1 MKDRD
6 LKLDG
11 YNISGNRYRELK
23 YFCRQYREK
32 QSLLRSITEV
42 GSPPLSGGG
51 SGKLSDK
58 TASTAIRR
66 TELQRDL
73 EMIEQTAIEA
83 DAEIYTYILSNV
95 ADGVPLVYL
104 SDAENF
110 TRQEEN
116 SFIFSR
122 RKKGNKRDVLLC
134 YSSIMEKKRKR
145 PHQRSFSEE
154 SFFFLQLRYSPDFT
168 RLSAGGS
175 ASAGIAH

>member
-6 LKLDG
+6 LKLDE

-42 GSPPLSGGG
+42 GSPPICGGG
-51 SGKLSDK
+51 GGRLSDK

-73 EMIEQTAIEA
+73 EMIAQTAVAA

-95 ADGVPLVYL
+95 ADGVPWEYL
-104 SDAENF
+104 GVPY
-110 TRQEEN
+110 
-116 SFIFSR
+116 SR
-122 RKKGNKRDVLLC
+122 ATFYRRVRKFFWLLD
-134 YSSIMEKKRKR
+134 KKK
-145 PHQRSFSEE
+145 
-154 SFFFLQLRYSPDFT
+154 
-168 RLSAGGS
+168 
-175 ASAGIAH
+175 

>member
-42 GSPPLSGGG
+42 GSPPLSG

-66 TELQRDL
+66 MELQRDL

-95 ADGVPLVYL
+95 ADGVPWEYL
-104 SDAENF
+104 GVPY
-110 TRQEEN
+110 
-116 SFIFSR
+116 SR
-122 RKKGNKRDVLLC
+122 RQFYRIRKKFFYLL
-134 YSSIMEKKRKR
+134 SERKN
-145 PHQRSFSEE
+145 
-154 SFFFLQLRYSPDFT
+154 
-168 RLSAGGS
+168 
-175 ASAGIAH
+175 

>member
-42 GSPPLSGGG
+42 GSPPISSGS
-51 SGKLSDK
+51 SGRLSDK

-66 TELQRDL
+66 AELQRDL
-73 EMIEQTAIEA
+73 ELIEQTAIEA

-95 ADGVPLVYL
+95 ADGVPWEYL
-104 SDAENF
+104 GVPY
-110 TRQEEN
+110 
-116 SFIFSR
+116 SR
-122 RKKGNKRDVLLC
+122 RQFYR
-134 YSSIMEKKRKR
+134 IRKR
-145 PHQRSFSEE
+145 FFYLLSE
-154 SFFFLQLRYSPDFT
+154 RK
-168 RLSAGGS
+168 
-175 ASAGIAH
+175 I

>member
-42 GSPPLSGGG
+42 SSPPLSG
-51 SGKLSDK
+51 SGRLSDK

-73 EMIEQTAIEA
+73 ELIEQTAIEA

-95 ADGVPLVYL
+95 ADGVPLEYL
-104 SDAENF
+104 G
-110 TRQEEN
+110 
-116 SFIFSR
+116 IPVGR
-122 RKKGNKRDVLLC
+122 RKFYEARRKFFYLLSKKKG
-134 YSSIMEKKRKR
+134 
-145 PHQRSFSEE
+145 
-154 SFFFLQLRYSPDFT
+154 
-168 RLSAGGS
+168 
-175 ASAGIAH
+175 

>member
-6 LKLDG
+6 LKLDR

-32 QSLLRSITEV
+32 QSLLRSITEI

-66 TELQRDL
+66 AELQRDL
-73 EMIEQTAIEA
+73 ELIEQTAIEA

-95 ADGVPLVYL
+95 ADGVPLEYL
-104 SDAENF
+104 G
-110 TRQEEN
+110 
-116 SFIFSR
+116 IPVGR
-122 RKKGNKRDVLLC
+122 RKFYEARRKFFYLLSKKKG
-134 YSSIMEKKRKR
+134 
-145 PHQRSFSEE
+145 
-154 SFFFLQLRYSPDFT
+154 
-168 RLSAGGS
+168 
-175 ASAGIAH
+175 

>member
-51 SGKLSDK
+51 SGKFSDK

-83 DAEIYTYILSNV
+83 DVEIYTYILSNV
-95 ADGVPLVYL
+95 ADGVPWEYL
-104 SDAENF
+104 GVPY
-110 TRQEEN
+110 
-116 SFIFSR
+116 SR
-122 RKKGNKRDVLLC
+122 ATFYRRVRKFFGCWIKRNKK
-134 YSSIMEKKRKR
+134 I
-145 PHQRSFSEE
+145 
-154 SFFFLQLRYSPDFT
+154 
-168 RLSAGGS
+168 
-175 ASAGIAH
+175 

>member
-51 SGKLSDK
+51 RRRLKRMRRFIHTSSATQRTVCLW
-58 TASTAIRR
+58 ST
-66 TELQRDL
+66 Q
-73 EMIEQTAIEA
+73 
-83 DAEIYTYILSNV
+83 
-95 ADGVPLVYL
+95 VYL

-145 PHQRSFSEE
+145 PHQRSSSEE

>member
-6 LKLDG
+6 LKLDE

-42 GSPPLSGGG
+42 GSPPICGGG
-51 SGKLSDK
+51 GGRLADK

-73 EMIEQTAIEA
+73 EMIEQTAVEA

-95 ADGVPLVYL
+95 ADGVPWEYL
-104 SDAENF
+104 GVPY
-110 TRQEEN
+110 
-116 SFIFSR
+116 SR
-122 RKKGNKRDVLLC
+122 ATFYRRVRKFFWLLD
-134 YSSIMEKKRKR
+134 KKK
-145 PHQRSFSEE
+145 
-154 SFFFLQLRYSPDFT
+154 
-168 RLSAGGS
+168 
-175 ASAGIAH
+175 

>member
-42 GSPPLSGGG
+42 GSPPISGGSGGG
-51 SGKLSDK
+51 LSDK

-66 TELQRDL
+66 AELQRDL

-95 ADGVPLVYL
+95 ADGVPWEYL
-104 SDAENF
+104 GVPY
-110 TRQEEN
+110 
-116 SFIFSR
+116 SR
-122 RKKGNKRDVLLC
+122 RQFYRIRKKFFYLL
-134 YSSIMEKKRKR
+134 SERKN
-145 PHQRSFSEE
+145 
-154 SFFFLQLRYSPDFT
+154 
-168 RLSAGGS
+168 
-175 ASAGIAH
+175 

>member
-58 TASTAIRR
+58 TA
-66 TELQRDL
+66 
-73 EMIEQTAIEA
+73 
-83 DAEIYTYILSNV
+83 
-95 ADGVPLVYL
+95 
-104 SDAENF
+104 AENF

-134 YSSIMEKKRKR
+134 YSNIMEKKEKDRISG
-145 PHQRSFSEE
+145 PSLCQ
-154 SFFFLQLRYSPDFT
+154 Q
-168 RLSAGGS
+168 
-175 ASAGIAH
+175 

>member
-42 GSPPLSGGG
+42 GSPPICGGG
-51 SGKLSDK
+51 GGRLSDK

-66 TELQRDL
+66 AELQRDL

-83 DAEIYTYILSNV
+83 DAEIYTYIISNV
-95 ADGVPLVYL
+95 ADGVPWEYL
-104 SDAENF
+104 GVPYSRA
-110 TRQEEN
+110 T
-116 SFIFSR
+116 FS
-122 RKKGNKRDVLLC
+122 G
-134 YSSIMEKKRKR
+134 E
-145 PHQRSFSEE
+145 
-154 SFFFLQLRYSPDFT
+154 
-168 RLSAGGS
+168 
-175 ASAGIAH
+175 

>member
-1 MKDRD
+1 MMICHSEGGDRLKDRD

-42 GSPPLSGGG
+42 GSPPL

-95 ADGVPLVYL
+95 ADGVPWEYL
-104 SDAENF
+104 GVPY
-110 TRQEEN
+110 
-116 SFIFSR
+116 SR
-122 RKKGNKRDVLLC
+122 ATFYRRVRKFFWLLD
-134 YSSIMEKKRKR
+134 KKK
-145 PHQRSFSEE
+145 
-154 SFFFLQLRYSPDFT
+154 
-168 RLSAGGS
+168 
-175 ASAGIAH
+175 

>member
-6 LKLDG
+6 LKLDE

-51 SGKLSDK
+51 SGKFSDK
-58 TASTAIRR
+58 TASIAIRR

-83 DAEIYTYILSNV
+83 DAEI
-95 ADGVPLVYL
+95 
-104 SDAENF
+104 
-110 TRQEEN
+110 
-116 SFIFSR
+116 
-122 RKKGNKRDVLLC
+122 
-134 YSSIMEKKRKR
+134 
-145 PHQRSFSEE
+145 
-154 SFFFLQLRYSPDFT
+154 
-168 RLSAGGS
+168 
-175 ASAGIAH
+175 

>member
-6 LKLDG
+6 LKLDR

-66 TELQRDL
+66 AELQREL
-73 EMIEQTAIEA
+73 ELIEQTAIEA
-83 DAEIYTYILSNV
+83 DAEIYTYIISNV
-95 ADGVPLVYL
+95 ADGVPWEY
-104 SDAENF
+104 
-110 TRQEEN
+110 
-116 SFIFSR
+116 FSVPYSRATFYR
-122 RKKGNKRDVLLC
+122 RVRKFFWLLDKKK
-134 YSSIMEKKRKR
+134 
-145 PHQRSFSEE
+145 
-154 SFFFLQLRYSPDFT
+154 
-168 RLSAGGS
+168 
-175 ASAGIAH
+175 

>member
-42 GSPPLSGGG
+42 GSPPICGGG

-66 TELQRDL
+66 VELQRDL
-73 EMIEQTAIEA
+73 ELIKQTAIEA

-95 ADGVPLVYL
+95 ADGVPWEYL
-104 SDAENF
+104 GVPY
-110 TRQEEN
+110 
-116 SFIFSR
+116 SR
-122 RKKGNKRDVLLC
+122 RQFYRIRKKFFYLL
-134 YSSIMEKKRKR
+134 SERKN
-145 PHQRSFSEE
+145 
-154 SFFFLQLRYSPDFT
+154 
-168 RLSAGGS
+168 
-175 ASAGIAH
+175 

>member
-1 MKDRD
+1 MKVMEF
-6 LKLDG
+6 KLYG

-83 DAEIYTYILSNV
+83 DVEIYTYILSNV
-95 ADGVPLVYL
+95 ADGVPWEYL
-104 SDAENF
+104 GVPY
-110 TRQEEN
+110 
-116 SFIFSR
+116 SR
-122 RKKGNKRDVLLC
+122 ATFYRRVRKFFWLLD
-134 YSSIMEKKRKR
+134 IK
-145 PHQRSFSEE
+145 
-154 SFFFLQLRYSPDFT
+154 
-168 RLSAGGS
+168 
-175 ASAGIAH
+175 I